1 MEREQENLLE
11 KVVSLCK
18 RRGFVFPGSE
28 IYGGLANS
36 WDFGHIGNELFNNI
50 ASLWWKK
57 FVQERDDMVGLRG
70 PVIMNPKVW
79 EASGHL
85 QSFTDPLVECK
96 VCHERF
102 RADREDEIKIHAQ
115 THPEVQPRGRFEV
128 EPQNIWTK
136 PKNFNLLF
144 KTHIGP
150 VEDQQHIAYL
160 RGELA
165 QTMFTDFKTALETT
179 RMRLP
184 FGIAQIGKAFR
195 NEITTGNFLFRTKEF
210 TIAELE
216 YFVKPGEEDKYFAE
230 WADFMYKFLTEN
242 LKLKPEN
249 LRKHEHPKESLAHYS
264 KGTIDFQ
271 YKFPWG
277 WDELWG
283 LASRTD
289 YDLKNHERLS
299 GQNLKYKDP
308 KTDEEFLPFVVEPTG
323 GIERTMLAI
332 LLDDYEEV
340 EPRSGD
346 KEAVHGKEVVLRLP
360 KTLAPI
366 KVAVLPLSR
375 KEELTKPAYEIYR
388 DLQKHF
394 MCQYNETASIGK
406 RYRRQDE
413 IGTPFCVTYDFD
425 SINDKKV
432 TVRDRDTMKQNR
444 IKISELA
451 DYLKTALA
459 D

>member
-1 MEREQENLLE
+1 MKNENENLLE
-11 KVVSLCK
+11 KIVSLCK

-36 WDFGHIGNELFNNI
+36 WDLGHLGNELFNNI

-96 VCHERF
+96 ICHERF
-102 RADREDEIKIHAQ
+102 RSDKEEDLERHAE
-115 THPEVQPRGRFEV
+115 THKEKTE
-128 EPQNIWTK
+128 WTE

-144 KTHIGP
+144 KTYIGP
-150 VEDQQHIAYL
+150 IEDQQAVAYL

-165 QTMFTDFKTALETT
+165 QTMFTDFKTVLETT
-179 RMRLP
+179 RKRLP

-216 YFVKPGEEDKYFAE
+216 YFVKPGEEDKYFAQ
-230 WADFMYKFLTEN
+230 WADFMEDLLIN
-242 LKLKPEN
+242 DLGLKKEN
-249 LRKHEHPKESLAHYS
+249 LRRYEHPKASLAHYS
-264 KGTIDFQ
+264 KGTIDFE
-271 YKFPWG
+271 YKYPWG
-277 WDELWG
+277 WGELWG

-289 YDLKNHERLS
+289 FDLKNHEQLS
-299 GQNLKYKDP
+299 GQNIKYKDIE
-308 KTDEEFLPFVVEPTG
+308 TGEEFLPYVVEPTG
-323 GIERTMLAI
+323 GMERTMLAI

-346 KEAVHGKEVVLRLP
+346 DEAVHEKEVVLRLP
-360 KTLAPI
+360 KSLAPV

-375 KEELTKPAYEIYR
+375 KDELTKPAYETYR
-388 DLQKHF
+388 NLQKHF
-394 MCQYNETASIGK
+394 MCQYDETASIGK

-413 IGTPFCVTYDFD
+413 IGTPFCVTFDFD
-425 SINDKKV
+425 SVKDNKV
-432 TVRDRDTMKQNR
+432 TVRDRDTMEQERVDMDGLALYLLNR
-444 IKISELA
+444 LNF
-451 DYLKTALA
+451 
-459 D
+459 